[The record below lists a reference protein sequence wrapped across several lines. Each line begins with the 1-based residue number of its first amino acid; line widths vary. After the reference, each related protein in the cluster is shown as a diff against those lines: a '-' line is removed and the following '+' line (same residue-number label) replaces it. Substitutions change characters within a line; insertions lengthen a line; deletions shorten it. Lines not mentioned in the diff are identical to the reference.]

1 MNAGWGKGAGKVVID
16 KEGEVSTGRGEIS
29 EHLSAARRR
38 VGIEEMRGEGRRKR
52 GGEVAIL

>member
-29 EHLSAARRR
+29 EHLSAARRSLL
-38 VGIEEMRGEGRRKR
+38 VGIEGD
-52 GGEVAIL
+52 